1 MVITSNKGYLGIL
14 FKLTNC
20 KNFPF
25 FFFFEITGKFD
36 YGLDI
41 R

>member
-25 FFFFEITGKFD
+25 FFFEITGKFD